1 MTKLKQ
7 LIKHISSLSIIKKL
21 ILGFLIILI
30 PLYTFNFLV
39 INIGSNK
46 NRKEI
51 HNSFA
56 SSIHSYIS
64 LLNAEFQ
71 RIDTKMKDT
80 AVEIALIHTRL
91 ASLPKGNDGSPIPSP
106 QRTAIIRDI
115 MAQLTDLQATSRFI
129 KNAQVYLPLLD
140 ETVSATSTV
149 SPTLSM
155 DEIQQLAQLQK
166 DQNRRRLFNYKDD
179 KLFFMQSYIYESD
192 DYKDENGLFLMTAEI
207 NDATVRILLDGITGY
222 RTAEAV
228 LFPLDQSWEIPTMR
242 NCEALAHIL
251 ASYPRGPL
259 STDVQGSDLMDP
271 AIEYKSTEEK
281 RYILAREYSSY
292 LDAVLLVYAQTDDVF
307 VSLKTYNSF
316 FFIMSLLSVVVIVA
330 FSFWIYK
337 IIHRP
342 LTDLVGAFRRVK
354 EGQLDF
360 AVEYASDDEFGY
372 LYDNFNDML
381 SRLDSLI
388 HEVYEQKIRNQHSEL
403 KRLQSQINPHFLYN
417 SFFVLSRLI
426 YSQDTEKASRFS
438 AFLSKYFQ
446 FITRDNADEI
456 TLKKEVEHA
465 RTYTDIQTICYS
477 GRILVSFGEI
487 PEELEIMM
495 VPRLILQ
502 PVIENSYKHAFEN
515 KVSGAELH
523 VNFEGLR
530 DSDGAGSLFITV
542 EDNGE
547 EISEDKIR
555 QLQQMMEASDSEINE
570 TTGLY
575 NVHRRISLKYGSMS
589 GISVDRSPLGG
600 LKIKISIHFE
610 DKHS

>member
-30 PLYTFNFLV
+30 PLYTFNFYV

-51 HNSFA
+51 HNSLA

-71 RIDTKMKDT
+71 RIETKMEDI
-80 AVEIALIHTRL
+80 AVEIALVHTRL
-91 ASLPKGNDGSPIPSP
+91 SQLPKDNSGIPIPSP
-106 QRTAIIRDI
+106 ERTAIIKDI
-115 MAQLTDLQATSRFI
+115 MAQVTDLQTSSRFI
-129 KNAQVYLPLLD
+129 KNIQVFLPMLN
-140 ETVSATSTV
+140 ETVTDTSTI
-149 SPTLSM
+149 SRILSR
-155 DEIQQLAQLQK
+155 DKIQQLAQLEK
-166 DQNRRRLFNYKDD
+166 AQNHRLFYYQDG
-179 KLFFMQSYIYESD
+179 KLILIQPYIYESEN
-192 DYKDENGLFLMTAEI
+192 YMDENGLFLMTAEV
-207 NDATVRILLDGITGY
+207 NDATIRILLNDITGY
-222 RTAEAV
+222 KTAEAA
-228 LFPLDQSWEIPTMR
+228 LFPVDQTWNITTKKGSKVLNDILD
-242 NCEALAHIL
+242 N
-251 ASYPRGPL
+251 YPKGNP
-259 STDVQGSDLMDP
+259 SDETGITDIITP
-271 AIEYKSTEEK
+271 AIDYMKSGGK
-281 RYILAREYSSY
+281 NYIVAREYSSY

-316 FFIMSLLSVVVIVA
+316 FLIMSILSVVVIVA
-330 FSFWIYK
+330 FSFWMYK
-337 IIHRP
+337 IIHKP
-342 LTDLVGAFRRVK
+342 LTALVDAFRRVK
-354 EGQLDF
+354 HGELNF
-360 AVEYASDDEFGY
+360 TVEYGNEDEFGY
-372 LYDNFNDML
+372 LYDKFNDML
-381 SRLDSLI
+381 SRLNSLI
-388 HEVYEQKIRNQHSEL
+388 HEVYEQKIRNQQSEL

-438 AFLSKYFQ
+438 AFLSRYFQ

-456 TLKKEVEHA
+456 TLEKEVEHA

-477 GRILVSFGEI
+477 GRILVNFGEI
-487 PEELEIMM
+487 PEGFKDMM

-515 KVSGAELH
+515 KVSGAQLH
-523 VNFEGLR
+523 VNFEGER
-530 DSDGAGSLFITV
+530 GQGDKESLFIVV

-547 EISEDKIR
+547 EIGDEKIN
-555 QLQQMMEASDSEINE
+555 QLQQMMEASDSKVNE

-575 NVHRRISLKYGSMS
+575 NVHRRISLKYGSNS

-600 LKIKISIHFE
+600 LRIKIMIHFK
-610 DKHS
+610 DKH